1 MPHAMPI
8 CKQECIDQPE
18 GCDSYLIHV
27 RLTCLCS
34 MCVTTVMIGVWMV
47 FRSLSTYQPSRIL
60 WYAGAYLRQQWSFC
74 ADVVDLQIVESIVRS
89 LCEIVMCNSAARALK
104 KHRSQAINEKG
115 IPELLNIV
123 RFLDMPAPQSHKAPI
138 KCGCPT

>member
-8 CKQECIDQPE
+8 CKQESIDQPE

-47 FRSLSTYQPSRIL
+47 FRSLSTYQPSP
-60 WYAGAYLRQQWSFC
+60 YLRQQWSFC

-89 LCEIVMCNSAARALK
+89 LCEIVMCNSAARAL
-104 KHRSQAINEKG
+104 
-115 IPELLNIV
+115 V
-123 RFLDMPAPQSHKAPI
+123 RYGLI
-138 KCGCPT
+138 CG

>member
-8 CKQECIDQPE
+8 CKQENIDQPD

-27 RLTCLCS
+27 RLTYLCS
-34 MCVTTVMIGVWMV
+34 MCVTTVMIGVGWFSDSCQLTNLLV
-47 FRSLSTYQPSRIL
+47 FC
-60 WYAGAYLRQQWSFC
+60 AYLRQQLSLC

-89 LCEIVMCNSAARALK
+89 LCEIVMCNSAARALVRYGLICGWVAK

-115 IPELLNIV
+115 IP
-123 RFLDMPAPQSHKAPI
+123 RAPVYRQVP
-138 KCGCPT
+138 

>member
-60 WYAGAYLRQQWSFC
+60 WYAGGNHWRMPPVLFLQAYLRQQWSFC

-89 LCEIVMCNSAARALK
+89 LCEIVMCNSAARAL
-104 KHRSQAINEKG
+104 
-115 IPELLNIV
+115 V
-123 RFLDMPAPQSHKAPI
+123 RYGLI
-138 KCGCPT
+138 CG